1 MLRVLFLL
9 LFVSCSV
16 VWAEAETFQDKY
28 DQAEKKVDTS
38 KSLDSRLDDLLE
50 EDPQNPYAQAKKKID
65 AIFNGESPNDN
76 RSKEGNRKNPTTE
89 ELLEQH
95 NKIVAEGGSSNPWKS
110 VDENFK
116 SNPFIEMIFGKAD
129 KNKNEEG
136 AKQPIFTITTI
147 TIATILMLVLIGTL
161 FLRVIGKFKTDYN
174 KLQNKH
180 DLLIDEHAILLQQFE
195 TMFVNL
201 VYRVERSTNK
211 MISNRNRLIQESM
224 QECLSHCKEVK
235 QSDRVLLDALDEL
248 VEYFKARSKLLQLSR
263 DSMDLNKLLANITKF
278 VAQNHQ
284 ERPIEITY
292 EVNLDVPQ
300 FFIGDYKRF
309 NEMLI
314 SAIDYAAR
322 YARSS
327 IRLVV
332 SKYGL
337 NPKERYIEF
346 KFITDSVPL
355 NNSQKEQ
362 ILMPFNYEFSQ
373 KALFLSH
380 TVAEVM
386 DGTFDIK
393 SNENGNIVFVDIPLD
408 IDEESQKEYHI
419 SNQIEHRE
427 ELDLKHIAII
437 DKNNESA
444 NALQK
449 SFLHF
454 TPNVQTLIPS
464 EVTTNTIQ
472 PFYLI
477 MIEHSMID
485 KKLLKTLSTV
495 QEKQALRVVAMH
507 SGLKRDYSE
516 HKDEVIQYYVNR
528 PLSPLDTLLI
538 FTDKYA
544 FTKKVSVHEEEEDLE
559 FIQRKRGEGE
569 LMLKQYLKPLPEAPD
584 KTKESL
590 IDFTLTA
597 ILFIDDDLMYQKMF
611 NFMMKPSGM
620 RTALASSKKEAL
632 KQLEKYYNNF
642 GCIVINIGVDHNAG
656 YDICSAI
663 RKDKAYD
670 KIPIFAM
677 VDSVYDRDK
686 LIKSGV
692 NGYILKPM
700 RAPYFYTALSLF
712 LDKIDSSTPLLK
724 LLKSEKILDIT
735 QGMMHSNH
743 KEQTYTKVLEEF
755 SQIYAKSAQK
765 FEKLVVH
772 KKYGE
777 LKEFIFSMRN
787 STGVIGAHTLHNMI
801 LELEK
806 LINNQEYGSLKQ
818 YVEKYSETME
828 DLNINIEIY
837 MRSLQE

>member
-16 VWAEAETFQDKY
+16 VLAQPDSFQNKY
-28 DQAEKKVDTS
+28 NEEEKKVDTS
-38 KSLDSRLDDLLE
+38 KSLDSRLDDILE
-50 EDPQNPYAQAKKKID
+50 DDPQNPYAQAKKKID
-65 AIFNGESPNDN
+65 GIFNGESSNDN
-76 RSKEGNRKNPTTE
+76 RSKEGNRSNPTSQ

-95 NKIVAEGGSSNPWKS
+95 NKIVEEGGSANPWKA

-116 SNPFIEMIFGKAD
+116 SNPLIEMIFGKED
-129 KNKNEEG
+129 KNQEG

-147 TIATILMLVLIGTL
+147 TIATILILTIIGTL

-180 DLLIDEHAILLQQFE
+180 DLLINEHAILLQQFE
-195 TMFVNL
+195 AMFVNL

-211 MISNRNRLIQESM
+211 MISNRNKLIQESM

-263 DSMDLNKLLANITKF
+263 DSMDLNKLLANMTKF

-284 ERPIEITY
+284 DRPIEITY
-292 EVNLDVPQ
+292 DINLDVPQ
-300 FFIGDYKRF
+300 FFLGDYKRL
-309 NEMLI
+309 NNMLI
-314 SAIDYAAR
+314 SAIDYATR

-337 NPKERYIEF
+337 NPKERYLEF
-346 KFITDSVPL
+346 KFITDSIPL
-355 NNSQKEQ
+355 NNTQKEQ

-380 TVAEVM
+380 TIAGVM

-427 ELDLKHIAII
+427 ELNLKHIAII

-444 NALQK
+444 NALKK

-454 TPNVQTLIPS
+454 TPNVQILTPESIHPD
-464 EVTTNTIQ
+464 TIKE
-472 PFYLI
+472 FYLI
-477 MIEHSMID
+477 MVEHTMLD
-485 KKLLKTLSTV
+485 KKLIKTLSTI

-507 SGLKRDYSE
+507 SSFKRNYAE
-516 HKDEVIQYYVNR
+516 LKDELIQYYVNR

-544 FTKKVSVHEEEEDLE
+544 FSKKVSVHEEEEDLE

-569 LMLKQYLKPLPEAPD
+569 LMLKQYLKPLPEAPN

-590 IDFTLTA
+590 VDFTLTA

-611 NFMMKPSGM
+611 NFMIKPSGM
-620 RTALASSKKEAL
+620 RTALASTKTEAL
-632 KQLEKYYNNF
+632 KQLERYYNNF
-642 GCIVINIGVDHNAG
+642 GCIVINIGVNHNEG
-656 YDICSAI
+656 YDICSTI
-663 RKDKAYD
+663 REDKAYD

-700 RAPYFYTALSLF
+700 RAPYFYMALSLF
-712 LDKIDSSTPLLK
+712 LDKIDRSTPLLK

-735 QGMMHSNH
+735 QGVMYSNH
-743 KEQTYTKVLEEF
+743 KEKTYTNVLQEF
-755 SQIYAKSAQK
+755 SQIYVKSAQK
-765 FEKLVVH
+765 FEKLVIN
-772 KKYGE
+772 KQYGQ

-787 STGVIGAHTLHNMI
+787 STGVIGAHRLHNMI
-801 LELEK
+801 LDLEK
-806 LINNQEYGSLKQ
+806 LINDQEYSSLKQ
-818 YVEKYSETME
+818 YIEKYAQAME

-837 MRSLQE
+837 MRSHQEE